1 VRPWPASP
9 ALGLVVVGVAA
20 VLLLSMGGAIVAAPV
35 TVPLLGLVGRRHPR
49 GAVRWVAVVLAAATV
64 GEVAWAL
71 TYLTLGEVQPGIWLV
86 PLGAAVGTGVLVVA
100 PWRGRRAR

>member
-1 VRPWPASP
+1 VRRGLVSP

-35 TVPLLGLVGRRHPR
+35 TVPLLALVGRRHPR
-49 GAVRWVAVVLAAATV
+49 RAVRWVAVVVAAGTV

-86 PLGAAVGTGVLVVA
+86 PLGAAAGTGVLVVA
-100 PWRGRRAR
+100 PWRRRWAR